1 MPDKKELNE
10 AEARMVLDL
19 IKNTNGEWN
28 KTEIEYFKQE
38 LIQAGYGDLLDEV
51 QNGQGSEDVKNNSGE
66 NKVETPEKPTEE
78 AVPDEPAPTEDKSVE
93 KEVPAEPTPGETAP
107 SNPPAGKEPP
117 INEKPPMDKKP
128 PMDEKPPIDK
138 KPPINENPPVDKKP
152 PIDEEPPIDEG
163 PNKTL
168 PKQLTDEQKAEAQN
182 AGKKIAQY
190 LGGYTMDIEQAHVV
204 EYTKKELN
212 SENIVEFMK
221 GYAKGGADPFFKQ
234 LLTEYDFPEKNDVA
248 RDVAQKMLD
257 YIKDNGISEKDCK
270 IIDGILAKD
279 EFSKSDIAELDKI
292 TESLTEMPVNS
303 SMFLG
308 RLAKGAIVGIVGGAV
323 ADLSKDVG
331 EKNVRKSLE

>member
-1 MPDKKELNE
+1 
-10 AEARMVLDL
+10 MVLDL

-38 LIQAGYGDLLDEV
+38 LIQAGYGNLLDEV
-51 QNGQGSEDVKNNSGE
+51 QNGQGAKETKNNSVE
-66 NKVETPEKPTEE
+66 NKAETPEKPTEE
-78 AVPDEPAPTEDKSVE
+78 TVPDEPAPTDDKFAE
-93 KEVPAEPTPGETAP
+93 KEVPDKPTPGETAP

-117 INEKPPMDKKP
+117 INEKPPLDTQ
-128 PMDEKPPIDK
+128 
-138 KPPINENPPVDKKP
+138 PPINENPPVDKKP

-279 EFSKSDIAELDKI
+279 EFSKIDIAELDKI

-303 SMFLG
+303 SMSLG
-308 RLAKGAIVGIVGGAV
+308 RLAKGAIGGIVGGAV